1 MNDRS
6 GVQGKIGRQWA
17 KPAPNEAV
25 NLRQPRIDRCRS
37 AAEMKARQTSKIRE
51 LGDALV
57 TSGLRTLDEQARA
70 LGLPRSTTWTL
81 LVSNHKA
88 SGLSATVINRML
100 AAAQLPP
107 LVRARI
113 FEYVD
118 EKTAGLY
125 GHSKIQLRRF
135 AARLTPES
143 VLPSQTKLA
152 AAGQKT
158 ENYSAGFET
167 VPFAWDHR
175 LTRTS
180 RETAVVLA
188 RHRD

>member
-81 LVSNHKA
+81 LASNHKA

-100 AAAQLPP
+100 AAAQVPL

-113 FEYVD
+113 LEYLD
-118 EKTAGLY
+118 EKIAGLY

-135 AARLTPES
+135 GARLAPES
-143 VLPSQTKLA
+143 VVHSQAKLA
-152 AAGQKT
+152 EAAQKT
-158 ENYSAGFET
+158 QHYRQDLRP
-167 VPFAWDHR
+167 VRFAWDHR
-175 LTRTS
+175 LTTTNQQR
-180 RETAVVLA
+180 AVVLA